1 MKDKKNKKNKKNR
14 FNVALS
20 GKNNIPVTDVY
31 ISELRRKA
39 EYYYEEKNFEEA
51 LSYYLTLMK
60 YENDFNEY
68 DIVGFC
74 YYETCD
80 YENALI
86 IFFNEYEN
94 FCNEYK
100 ENISDDVF
108 SKKDIIFSY
117 ICKSYLKIEDFNE
130 CIDFCSD
137 ISSENKLYAR
147 KLQFLIQ
154 SYSGLNDDEKFKEYF
169 NIFNEKYPNDEIY
182 KLEMFKYAFEIK
194 SFHRFELFENLNNI
208 QIKPYLFMTFLNSCD
223 DISVIKKI
231 NYYEF
236 FIKAITSNDYII
248 KDYSG
253 DDDEVFEII
262 SDKFMDLLYEI
273 HDYEKIL
280 NYLEIFDKI
289 IKKNEIHATISY
301 NLLILTLVSVNTN
314 KLYQTE
320 QIINK
325 YLNEDETK
333 YSRLYF
339 LLAIIYYFK
348 KEYTTSIEYCEK
360 AFNSVGYKSDY
371 EDIDY
376 DEDIDEISF
385 KNWLLGVDNLA
396 EFVMVLIIIKK
407 ENNLIDFK
415 EKMENLLIEEKELS
429 RTSDFSVILNKLLT
443 YIYSLTKDS
452 EKIKECELFEKDVKE
467 KNGDEFDDFLSCS
480 VYEEIIDKSL
490 IYCAKYSDFM
500 IF

>member
-20 GKNNIPVTDVY
+20 KENNIPVTDLY
-31 ISELRRKA
+31 ISELRKKA
-39 EYYYEEKNFEEA
+39 EYYYNEKNFEEA

-60 YENDFNEY
+60 YENDFDEY
-68 DIVGFC
+68 DILGFC
-74 YYETCD
+74 YYETRD
-80 YENALI
+80 YENALR
-86 IFFNEYEN
+86 IFFNEYDIS
-94 FCNEYK
+94 CNEYEEEK
-100 ENISDDVF
+100 SDDVF
-108 SKKDIIFSY
+108 AKKDILFGY
-117 ICKSYLKIEDFNE
+117 ICKSYLKAENFNE

-154 SYSGLNDDEKFKEYF
+154 SYLGLNDDEKFKEYF
-169 NIFNEKYPNDEIY
+169 NIFNEKYPNDELC

-194 SFHRFELFENLNNI
+194 SFYRFELFENLNNI
-208 QIKPYLFMTFLNSCD
+208 QIEPYLFMTFLNSCD

-231 NYYEF
+231 NYYES

-248 KDYSG
+248 KDYSE
-253 DDDEVFEII
+253 DDDVVFETI
-262 SDKFMDLLYEI
+262 SDKFMDLLYDAN
-273 HDYEKIL
+273 DYEKIL

-289 IKKNEIHATISY
+289 IKKNEIDTTISY
-301 NLLILTLVSVNTN
+301 NLLILTLVSINTN

-325 YLNEDETK
+325 YLNEDEK
-333 YSRLYF
+333 EYLRLYF

-348 KEYTTSIEYCEK
+348 KDYKMSIEYCEK
-360 AFNSVGYKSDY
+360 AFNSVGYKSDG
-371 EDIDY
+371 DDS
-376 DEDIDEISF
+376 DEISF
-385 KNWLLGVDNLA
+385 ENWFSGVDNLA

-415 EKMENLLIEEKELS
+415 EKMENLLVEEKELS
-429 RTSDFSVILNKLLT
+429 STSHFSVILNKLLT
-443 YIYSLTKDS
+443 YIYTLTKDS
-452 EKIKECELFEKDVKE
+452 EKIKECEAFEKDVKE
-467 KNGDEFDDFLSCS
+467 KNGNYFDNFLLHS
-480 VYEEIIDKSL
+480 VDEEIIDKSL
-490 IYCAKYSDFM
+490 IYCAKNSDFM